1 MTGTCEDGKA
11 QGRCRIRRG
20 LSTQGGWLGSRQ
32 ELRRG
37 RLVGGGGRGGGCL
50 TSLAAAAMGPRA
62 RSRGGEGPFQR
73 RWDDKE
79 RYIPASPALFFWAP
93 SWSAV
98 LKCRPEEELLHKT

>member
-50 TSLAAAAMGPRA
+50 TSLAAAAMGRRA
-62 RSRGGEGPFQR
+62 RGEERDKPCSGGTTGPSHEGYR
-73 RWDDKE
+73 
-79 RYIPASPALFFWAP
+79 AN
-93 SWSAV
+93 
-98 LKCRPEEELLHKT
+98 

>member
-37 RLVGGGGRGGGCL
+37 RLAGGWVGGGGGGLPHLLG
-50 TSLAAAAMGPRA
+50 S
-62 RSRGGEGPFQR
+62 SRHG
-73 RWDDKE
+73 
-79 RYIPASPALFFWAP
+79 S
-93 SWSAV
+93 SSAV
-98 LKCRPEEELLHKT
+98 SRW

>member
-37 RLVGGGGRGGGCL
+37 RLAGGGGGGGGG
-50 TSLAAAAMGPRA
+50 AASPPWQQPPWVLE
-62 RSRGGEGPFQR
+62 RGLEVVKAPSSGGGMIKSGLLR
-73 RWDDKE
+73 DDKE
-79 RYIPASPALFFWAP
+79 RSIRALLPHSSSGRRPGVP
-93 SWSAV
+93 S
-98 LKCRPEEELLHKT
+98 

>member
-37 RLVGGGGRGGGCL
+37 RLAGGWVGGGGGGGCL
-50 TSLAAAAMGPRA
+50 TPLAAAAMGPRA

-79 RYIPASPALFFWAP
+79 RSIHPHLLG
-93 SWSAV
+93 AV
-98 LKCRPEEELLHKT
+98 LECRPEVPS